1 MNIDF
6 SPLKDLM
13 NQMAFELAIILFIP
27 LIAGLIFKWI
37 LRAIKIPNILANYGA
52 ILVLLFVFYQTI
64 IIVLD

>member
-6 SPLKDLM
+6 SALQDLM

-52 ILVLLFVFYQTI
+52 ILVLLFVCYQTI

>member
-6 SPLKDLM
+6 APMKGLM

-27 LIAGLIFKWI
+27 LITGLIFKWI